1 MLVPVKENELLAL
14 KVSFRCAP
22 NGEREQLLGAARFHG
37 WKPPFPNEPLS
48 EEGLEL
54 PILLQVAANM
64 ANGVDPTLGSSCDH
78 KKTHGLQDKST
89 TFPFVTLQNMVN
101 LLHNF

>member
-14 KVSFRCAP
+14 NESFRCAP
-22 NGEREQLLGAARFHG
+22 NGEREQLLGAARFQG

-78 KKTHGLQDKST
+78 KNIQIFTQGAFIHSDIQKKSKKAT
-89 TFPFVTLQNMVN
+89 YWS
-101 LLHNF
+101 